1 MFDSFMIGHDY
12 FRSQYDNHVHHKK
25 LSNWLFIYLFLYMD
39 GMLIAHENKYT
50 INDLKSLLKSV
61 FDMKDLGTA
70 KKILEMEIRRE
81 KCR

>member
-1 MFDSFMIGHDY
+1 
-12 FRSQYDNHVHHKK
+12 
-25 LSNWLFIYLFLYMD
+25 
-39 GMLIAHENKYT
+39 MLIAHENKYT

-61 FDMKDLGTA
+61 FDMKDLVTV